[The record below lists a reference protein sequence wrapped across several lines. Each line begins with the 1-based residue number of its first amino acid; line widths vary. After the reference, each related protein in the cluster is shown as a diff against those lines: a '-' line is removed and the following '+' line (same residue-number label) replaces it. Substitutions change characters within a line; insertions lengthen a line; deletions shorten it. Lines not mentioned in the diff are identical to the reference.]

1 MRTCYQHAKIE
12 AVAHCRRCKLP
23 VCFHCVEDQY
33 CPDCVK
39 LQRYIHL
46 GRTGAR
52 KPQLVETPVVRSKT
66 MELMIQRLQAQAFD
80 PDAASRPGSRPARRA
95 APKRA
100 IKTRTPL
107 RYGMLLPGI
116 SPLIKVTRSPLSRLA
131 MVAVTAFGL
140 GAFFAHPRTSYAEP
154 APAVA
159 QAAPAATA
167 LAPEPEVRVH
177 YKPVYIYLD
186 EKAPAAARQA
196 ARPAV
201 APVAPAIAQA
211 RPTQVRVHYAP
222 AIAGLQ

>member
-39 LQRYIHL
+39 MQRYLHL

-52 KPQLVETPVVRSKT
+52 KPQLVETPTVRSKT

-80 PDAASRPGSRPARRA
+80 ADAASLPDSKPVRRA
-95 APKRA
+95 SAKRP

-107 RYGMLLPGI
+107 RYGMLLPGV
-116 SPLIKVTRSPLSRLA
+116 SPFIKVTRSPLSRLA

-140 GAFFAHPRTSYAEP
+140 GAFFAHPRTTYAEP
-154 APAVA
+154 APVVA
-159 QAAPAATA
+159 ETVSTEAA
-167 LAPEPEVRVH
+167 LQPEPEVRVH

-186 EKAPAAARQA
+186 EKAPAAAPAPIA
-196 ARPAV
+196 APIRTS
-201 APVAPAIAQA
+201 QN
-211 RPTQVRVHYAP
+211 RLHYAP
-222 AIAGLQ
+222 AIASIQ